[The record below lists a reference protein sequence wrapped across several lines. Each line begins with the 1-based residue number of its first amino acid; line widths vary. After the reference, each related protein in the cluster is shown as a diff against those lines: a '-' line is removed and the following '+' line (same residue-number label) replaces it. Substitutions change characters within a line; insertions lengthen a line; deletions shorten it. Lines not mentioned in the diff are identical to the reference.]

1 MLTQPDPIPVVAME
15 GRADDGSSGNTW
27 HQFLQQ
33 TPVIL
38 IVSTH
43 HTHFC
48 QQALGMLELHLYLRN
63 GHIRQLGA
71 THFFHFI
78 HIISSFDSYRD
89 SAPNKNTE
97 INAVYQRAE
106 NLSAFRSCNRLQSK
120 QFICTPASS

>member
-1 MLTQPDPIPVVAME
+1 MGTNRDISSVQESTIGIDKDMLTQPDPIPVVAME

-43 HTHFC
+43 SHAIFC

-63 GHIRQLGA
+63 GHIRQTGSYA
-71 THFFHFI
+71 FFPLH
-78 HIISSFDSYRD
+78 SY
-89 SAPNKNTE
+89 
-97 INAVYQRAE
+97 Y
-106 NLSAFRSCNRLQSK
+106 F
-120 QFICTPASS
+120 FF